1 MFLTV
6 ALEKQRANVLLI
18 PEEALVPRE
27 GRQYVFV
34 VEDGKAMERE
44 VTLGGRAPGLAE
56 ISGGVAAGELVI
68 TEGTQR
74 VRSGSAVQMAPNS

>member
-6 ALEKQRANVLLI
+6 GLEKKRDNVLLI

-34 VEDGKAMERE
+34 VENGKAVERE

-56 ISGGVAAGELVI
+56 IRSGLAAGAQVI

-74 VRSGSAVQMAPNS
+74 VRTGGAVQVTPGS

>member
-1 MFLTV
+1 M
-6 ALEKQRANVLLI
+6 I

-34 VEDGKAMERE
+34 VEDNKAVERE
-44 VTLGGRAPGLAE
+44 VALGDRAPGFAE
-56 ISGGVAAGELVI
+56 IRSGLESGALVI

-74 VRSGSAVQMAPNS
+74 VRTGAPVQVSPGS